1 MWWKQLWFNEEGREG
16 RVALVPGGR
25 VWSASGSASG
35 GQEGGSSCNLGFC
48 SFSKMVGQTFRGEK
62 LAFWCLTGLGEVYGS
77 IMPVEEYCESVHM
90 LTVS

>member
-35 GQEGGSSCNLGFC
+35 GQEGGPLVIWVFAL
-48 SFSKMVGQTFRGEK
+48 
-62 LAFWCLTGLGEVYGS
+62 LAKW
-77 IMPVEEYCESVHM
+77 
-90 LTVS
+90 